1 MLTEVDWGSPR
12 ADSIQIAAESNA
24 ACKSLASFKSPSQ
37 EHPTT
42 ETRRDSAIRRQRV
55 PQLGLRRRLYPRC
68 ATKASKHRGAAR
80 DPARVE
86 RIKHRQRYVGP
97 NAKCARMRNS

>member
-55 PQLGLRRRLYPRC
+55 PQLGLRRRLYPGVQQRP
-68 ATKASKHRGAAR
+68 ANIAEPLVTPLAWSASNIGSGTLGRMPSARG
-80 DPARVE
+80 
-86 RIKHRQRYVGP
+86 
-97 NAKCARMRNS
+97 

>member
-55 PQLGLRRRLYPRC
+55 PQLGLRRRLYPGVQQRP
-68 ATKASKHRGAAR
+68 ANIAEPLVTRSRGTHQTSAAVR
-80 DPARVE
+80 WAECQVREDE
-86 RIKHRQRYVGP
+86 E
-97 NAKCARMRNS
+97 